1 MHIFEKKPTIW
12 KNPGKK
18 SGKNR
23 GPRRN
28 LWPLDDDDSD
38 DDDDVAVDDDDDDD
52 DDDSLNNA
60 SSQRFAAKCRF
71 IRKSNLKP

>member
-1 MHIFEKKPTIW
+1 MTRIISARLVITDLIFIQFHPFVADQ
-12 KNPGKK
+12 KK

-38 DDDDVAVDDDDDDD
+38 DDDVAVDDKDDDDDDD
-52 DDDSLNNA
+52 
-60 SSQRFAAKCRF
+60 
-71 IRKSNLKP
+71 